1 MISLKYPEAQRCLNK
16 AKVKLMC
23 TPNTVFIS
31 TILFNLKQIW
41 TEKVPTAATNGIYLK
56 INPVWFVGL
65 EPGERIG
72 LLAHETWHVAW
83 NHMQRGM
90 HKKDKAK
97 YNEAGDH
104 IINLT
109 ISDSGME
116 IPPGGLCNTQYR
128 GMSTGEVY
136 NLLPTRPPGSG
147 GAGGNDNGQDGMA
160 NDVVFNDPGQDEAAA
175 EQQQAQVQNTI
186 VKAMV
191 QSQMSSDE
199 AGSIPGEL
207 RRDIEDMINP
217 KLPWKAI
224 LQNAMNNYAKSD
236 YSFRRPNR
244 RFFPEFYLP
253 SAYSERLE
261 NISVFIDLS
270 GSITDSE
277 LQAFLSEIQYIHGTM
292 KPEKMFVG
300 GFDTRITDKHEVTEF
315 QDIRRLTFKGGGGTS
330 LAWLPNWVEKNKP
343 TVLIIFSDMYV
354 NMPSKPKGNTDY
366 IWIIIDNEEAVAP
379 FGRAIHYEHES

>member
-1 MISLKYPEAQRCLNK
+1 MISLKYPNAQKALNK

-41 TEKVPTAATNGIYLK
+41 TEKIPTAATNGVFLK
-56 INPVWFVGL
+56 INPVWFAGL
-65 EPGERIG
+65 EPEERVG
-72 LLAHETWHVAW
+72 LLAHECWHVAW

-90 HKKDKAK
+90 QRDDKAK
-97 YNEAGDH
+97 YNRAGDH

-109 ISDSGME
+109 ITDSGMK
-116 IPPGGLCNTQYR
+116 IPPDGLCDAQYR

-136 NLLPTRPPGSG
+136 KMLPDQPPSNG
-147 GAGGNDNGQDGMA
+147 GGGDGDGQGGMS
-160 NDVVFNDPGQDEAAA
+160 NDVIFNNPDQDESEAQ
-175 EQQQAQVQNTI
+175 QQQAQVQNTI

-191 QSQMSSDE
+191 QAQMSGDE

-207 RRDIEDMINP
+207 QREIEEMINP
-217 KLPWKAI
+217 KLPWQAI

-270 GSITDSE
+270 GSITDDE
-277 LQAFLSEIQYIHGTM
+277 LRAFLSEIQYIHGTM

-300 GFDTRITDKHEVTEF
+300 GFDTRITDEHEVTEF
-315 QDIRRLTFKGGGGTS
+315 QDIRKLTFKGGGGTS
-330 LAWLPNWVEKNKP
+330 LTWLPKWVEKNKP

-354 NMPSKPKGNTDY
+354 DMPAKPKSDTDY
-366 IWIIIDNEEAVAP
+366 IWIIIDNAEAVAP